1 MAETVRTAAG
11 RCKARRMDRSTRNSI
26 ILGLVTLVVV
36 AVGYAA
42 VQARSQAVLQT
53 RWPLVSSTV
62 HAATAPT
69 DVAAGQHLVQVTG
82 CSLCH
87 GRDLAGKMMAAA
99 GSPMAAPNLTRA
111 VAKRSDA
118 ELDRAIRAGVRPDAT
133 SEFAMPSHVYAAF
146 TDAETADIIGYL
158 RTLKSTGAVAVRPPL
173 GVMQKVDLAIGFM
186 HPEAGRIAGAPR
198 PLDAGAQFQ
207 AGRHLASLACAQC
220 HGTDLTGGHGAPGPD
235 LMVRGGYSLAQFRTL
250 MHDGE
255 TPAGR
260 ELGLMSLAARQNF
273 SHFSDAEVGALYA
286 YLAARDVKLGPAQ
299 KASS

>member
-1 MAETVRTAAG
+1 
-11 RCKARRMDRSTRNSI
+11 MDRISRKSLL
-26 ILGLVTLVVV
+26 LGLVALIVV
-36 AVGYAA
+36 AGAAIA
-42 VQARSQAVLQT
+42 VQTRSQAVLQT
-53 RWPLVSSTV
+53 RWPLTSATV
-62 HAATAPT
+62 HAATAPA
-69 DVAAGQHLVQVTG
+69 DIAAGRHLVEVTG
-82 CSLCH
+82 CTLCH

-111 VAKRSDA
+111 VARRSDA
-118 ELDRAIRAGVRPDAT
+118 ELDRAIRAGMRADAT

-146 TDAETADIIGYL
+146 TDAETARIIGYL
-158 RTLKSTGAVAVRPPL
+158 RTLHPAGAATVRPPL
-173 GVMQKVDLAIGFM
+173 GIMQKVDLAVGFM

-198 PLDAGAQFQ
+198 PLDLGPQFE

-235 LMVRGGYSLAQFRTL
+235 LMVRGGYSLAQFRAL

-260 ELGLMSLAARQNF
+260 ELGLMSLTARQSF
-273 SHFSDAEVGALYA
+273 SHFTDAEVGALYA

-299 KASS
+299 KSGG